1 MQKFSLI
8 GLTSILLVF
17 LLTLQVPPDQRVIA
31 APQLQVVITST
42 PNSDGSVTHVVQS
55 GESLISI
62 ADAYKVS
69 VAEIKALNGLTSDD
83 IFPGDTL
90 IIRVAPTP
98 GPTSTATSTAT
109 HTPEPTSTR
118 RPTRTPAPTPHASAT
133 PGAASSA
140 ANPQPPDRVGSI
152 LLGAMITLGIVGAGM
167 MVAGGLLRRKSG
179 HRRS

>member
-98 GPTSTATSTAT
+98 
-109 HTPEPTSTR
+109 
-118 RPTRTPAPTPHASAT
+118 RTPPPPADPRAPL
-133 PGAASSA
+133 
-140 ANPQPPDRVGSI
+140 PPRHMPLPLRV
-152 LLGAMITLGIVGAGM
+152 
-167 MVAGGLLRRKSG
+167 LRPSLRIPSPPTG
-179 HRRS
+179 WAVSYSVR